1 MTTAYTVTLSRG
13 HKIADRLGSAIGEI
27 KAEAER
33 LCEQVSMSGYA
44 DAQIDQLERNS
55 HKAVKLM
62 AHHSVVANAQ
72 ADVRSAIGRANAAA
86 GVGDQLSK
94 IEANKKILA
103 LLDAVLTA
111 QRPGS
116 RGAVHFSGLH
126 AYKSIG
132 SSDSIARRSSDVT
145 VILLDAVQIEQLE
158 ERKKAIERENFALS
172 DKLAEINAQ
181 KVTFHLEDDV
191 ATLAG
196 LK

>member
-33 LCEQVSMSGYA
+33 LCEQVSLNGYA
-44 DAQIDQLERNS
+44 EAQIEQLMKNS
-55 HKAVKLM
+55 QKAMQLM
-62 AHHSVVANAQ
+62 EHHAIVANAQ
-72 ADVRSAIGRANAAA
+72 AAVRAAIGRANASA
-86 GVGDQLSK
+86 GVGDELAK
-94 IEANKKILA
+94 IEANKKVLS

-116 RGAVHFSGLH
+116 RGAVHYSGIRE
-126 AYKSIG
+126 YKVIG
-132 SSDSIARRSSDVT
+132 SSDSIMPRSSAIAVT
-145 VILLDAVQIEQLE
+145 LLSQAEIETLE
-158 ERKKAIERENFALS
+158 ARKKDLERQNFALS
-172 DKLAEINAQ
+172 DKLAELNAQ
-181 KVTFHLEDDV
+181 KVTFHLTDEV